1 MKISNILIGVIVG
14 FVMLLVVPA
23 VSVGLSFIH
32 YYDTGAQM
40 VASIDKYN
48 KASMNSKS
56 TYTMK
61 IKEAAK
67 VPDMYIEDLRAVIS
81 DTFEGRYGADGSKAT
96 FQWIQENNIPVDPSL
111 YSKLQTIIDAG
122 RTEFQ
127 QSQDRKLEICAT
139 YKTMTTQLWSGFM
152 LNLAGHNF
160 ERVSDMCR
168 IVVDSGTQ
176 EQFKTGIDS
185 VTEF

>member
-1 MKISNILIGVIVG
+1 MKMSNIIIGFIVG
-14 FVMLLVVPA
+14 VVMLLVVPA
-23 VSVGLSFIH
+23 ASIGFSFIH
-32 YYDTGAQM
+32 YYDTGAAM
-40 VASIDKYN
+40 VANIEKYN
-48 KASMNSKS
+48 ESSMNAKS

-67 VPDMYIEDLRAVIS
+67 VPDMYIEDLRVVIS

-96 FQWIQENNIPVDPSL
+96 FQWIQENNIPVDASL
-111 YSKLQTIIDAG
+111 YTKLQTIIDAG

-139 YKTMTTQLWSGFM
+139 YKTLTNQLWSGFM
-152 LNLAGHNF
+152 LNLAGHNY
-160 ERVSDMCR
+160 ERVADTCR
-168 IVVDSGTQ
+168 IVVDTGTR